1 MKRYL
6 FLTLVGVMMVLGANA
21 QEEWRLD
28 SIIVEDDA
36 QVRLSKTWYEYN
48 SKQQVESEFETD
60 YEDGEEVTYRTV
72 YTYDKNGQIKFIQM
86 AQNGKII
93 QELEVTATDPATG
106 LPTVYIIKAIDNFSE
121 VLSLNSKLELI
132 YSNGQLVET
141 KDYRYAGQNK
151 GQDVFNLLTYTLHT
165 YNDKNQM
172 VEEKLILCRDGKEID
187 YRTTT
192 YEYDDH
198 GNVTKE
204 VVENYMGDLSTTNY
218 TNTYDENG
226 NLKKVRTTAA
236 GASATNELYFW
247 SKFPSSGINGVKVK
261 KVLSDWYDLNGK
273 RLNGKPTT
281 KGVFIQNGKKV
292 MVK

>member
-36 QVRLSKTWYEYN
+36 QVRLSKTRYEYN

-60 YEDGEEVTYRTV
+60 YEDGEEVLYRTA
-72 YTYDKNGQIKFIQM
+72 YTYDNNGQIKFIQM

-106 LPTVYIIKAIDNFSE
+106 LPTTYVISTTDNFQETLAVYCKYEISYK
-121 VLSLNSKLELI
+121 NGLEDKSIFYEWDGMGYNPI
-132 YSNGQLVET
+132 YYT
-141 KDYRYAGQNK
+141 
-151 GQDVFNLLTYTLHT
+151 VFKYD
-165 YNDKNQM
+165 DKNQV
-172 VEEKLILCRDGKEID
+172 VEEMLILYYEGDEFV
-187 YRTTT
+187 YRITT
-192 YEYDDH
+192 YAYDDH

-204 VVENYMGDLSTTNY
+204 VVEDIYGNLSTTNY

-247 SKFPSSGINGVKVK
+247 SKFPASGINGVKVK

-292 MVK
+292 MISE